1 MPKWCLCRR
10 RQFQGDVIAGI
21 AVGLTAVPQSLAY
34 AKIAELPPQVCRR
47 RVCCIQVPFAG
58 AEFFLLN
65 CCCVF
70 NKSLSAVCLS
80 VCAYLCVC
88 GCKSRVLCY
97 EQFHSLM
104 LVTIIPF
111 FVHVKVQV
119 SSGVLGGGIRGYTAY
134 TNLRVFLTAY
144 THLSD
149 HK

>member
-1 MPKWCLCRR
+1 MQKWCLCRL

-34 AKIAELPPQVCRR
+34 AKIAELPPQVCCRR
-47 RVCCIQVPFAG
+47 ACCIQVPFAG

-80 VCAYLCVC
+80 VCAYSCVC

-119 SSGVLGGGIRGYTAY
+119 SSGVLGGYT
-134 TNLRVFLTAY
+134 RVYGVYQPPGFFDSVY
-144 THLSD
+144 SPQ
-149 HK
+149 